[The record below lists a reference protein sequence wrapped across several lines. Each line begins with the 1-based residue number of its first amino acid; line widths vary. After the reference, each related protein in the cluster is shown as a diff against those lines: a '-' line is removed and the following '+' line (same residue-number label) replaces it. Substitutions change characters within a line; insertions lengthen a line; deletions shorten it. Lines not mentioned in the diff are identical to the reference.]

1 MSAQLLPVFPANNS
15 AAVPVIE
22 LAQTDRLRTLHAQMR
37 DRRACQSTFTFY
49 ADQVI
54 RLLLEQAY
62 GLLPF
67 QDHLVTTPVGAT
79 YQGKKLATPLFAV
92 SVMRAGESMEFE
104 LQRINRDIPIGKI
117 LIQRHQQTKQPH
129 LYYSKL
135 PANIAQGYVML
146 FEPMLATGGSAL
158 CALDVLLAEGVP
170 AEQIVLLNLL
180 SSPAGIA
187 RVNQQQPKVQII
199 TSSIE
204 QGLTGQAYMVPGIG
218 DFGDRYFG
226 TWQAGPV

>member
-1 MSAQLLPVFPANNS
+1 MSAQILPVSPVYS
-15 AAVPVIE
+15 DAALAVIE
-22 LAQTDRLRTLHAQMR
+22 LAQSDRLRALHAQMR

-62 GLLPF
+62 ALLPF
-67 QDHLVTTPVGAT
+67 TDHQVTTPLGAT
-79 YQGKKLATPLFAV
+79 YQGKRLATGLCAV

-117 LIQRHQQTKQPH
+117 LVQRHQQSKQPH

-135 PANIAQGYVML
+135 PNNIAQGYVML

-170 AEQIVLLNLL
+170 AERILLLNLL
-180 SSPAGIA
+180 SSPSGLA
-187 RVNQQQPKVQII
+187 RVSQQQPKVQII

-204 QGLTGQAYMVPGIG
+204 QGLTEQAYMLPGIG

-226 TWQAGPV
+226 TWQAEAV

>member
-1 MSAQLLPVFPANNS
+1 MTVKRLPVYRT

-22 LAQTDRLRTLHAQMR
+22 LVQTDRLRALHAHMR

-54 RLLLEQAY
+54 RLLLEQAFA
-62 GLLPF
+62 LLPF
-67 QDHLVTTPVGAT
+67 QDHQVTTPLGVP
-79 YQGKKLATPLFAV
+79 YQGKQLATPLCAV

-104 LQRINRDIPIGKI
+104 LQRLNRDIPIGKI

-129 LYYSKL
+129 LYYSKF
-135 PANIAQGYVML
+135 PPGIAQSYVML

-158 CALDVLLAEGVP
+158 CALEVLLAEGVP
-170 AEQIVLLNLL
+170 PERIILLNLL

-187 RVNQQQPKVQII
+187 RVNQQQPQVQII

-204 QGLTGQAYMVPGIG
+204 QGLTEQAYMLPGIG

-226 TWQAGPV
+226 TWQAEAV

>member
-1 MSAQLLPVFPANNS
+1 MSAQILPVSPVYS
-15 AAVPVIE
+15 DAALAVIE
-22 LAQTDRLRTLHAQMR
+22 LAQSDRLRALHAQMR

-62 GLLPF
+62 ALLPF
-67 QDHLVTTPVGAT
+67 TDHQVTTPLGVT
-79 YQGKKLATPLFAV
+79 YQGKRLATGLCAV

-117 LIQRHQQTKQPH
+117 LVQRHQQSKQPH

-135 PANIAQGYVML
+135 PSNIAQGYVML

-170 AEQIVLLNLL
+170 AERILLLNLL
-180 SSPAGIA
+180 SSPSGLA
-187 RVNQQQPKVQII
+187 RVSQQQPKVQII

-204 QGLTGQAYMVPGIG
+204 QGLTEQAYMLPGIG

-226 TWQAGPV
+226 TWQAEAV